1 MGDPTKYQRAF
12 LIQLENRLV
21 GMNTKVIFSLKVAA
35 VVFIGM
41 CVVILLSVNKIAS
54 SILLTLTAIIIM
66 LPIGKSKLLKWGRLV
81 FILVMF
87 ALVLWNISTT
97 EYQVVGYKDCYDSG
111 VKFFDQVHYIFDGFL
126 KNVFGIRPCR
136 GEL

>member
-1 MGDPTKYQRAF
+1 
-12 LIQLENRLV
+12 
-21 GMNTKVIFSLKVAA
+21 
-35 VVFIGM
+35 
-41 CVVILLSVNKIAS
+41 
-54 SILLTLTAIIIM
+54 M

-81 FILVMF
+81 FVLVMF

-97 EYQVVGYKDCYDSG
+97 EYTVFGYKDCYDTG
-111 VKFFDQVHYIFDGFL
+111 FKFFDQILYIFDGFL